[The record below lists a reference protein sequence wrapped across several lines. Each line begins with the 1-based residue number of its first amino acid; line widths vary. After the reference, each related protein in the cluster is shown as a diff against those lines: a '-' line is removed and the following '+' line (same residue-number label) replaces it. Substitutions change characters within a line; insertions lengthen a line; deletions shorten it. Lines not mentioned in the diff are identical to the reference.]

1 MKRKIIGNQRRLSTG
16 VISFIS
22 CWFRH
27 QQCRDIQRNMSLETK
42 TKTRKTIKKQ
52 NQANSIVVS
61 KTTVVPRQRASKR
74 QNSSQ
79 IFNLQVINRDLKT
92 RQKQTDVSNTSLLS
106 YIPNLTTDYFQY
118 LGNCAPPCPNLTSL
132 LSVDCYTARGGVRAQ
147 FAQILTLIF
156 DPLKQFLLE
165 EKKCAKLHATKKPN
179 YCQTEQYSCE
189 NQVFILL
196 RLPQNNTNN
205 LSYIMLLNKLTR
217 WKISKVA
224 SFFIMFSEI

>member
-92 RQKQTDVSNTSLLS
+92 RQKKKLTFRIRLCFRIFQISLRIIFSIWATAL
-106 YIPNLTTDYFQY
+106 
-118 LGNCAPPCPNLTSL
+118 PPALTSL
-132 LSVDCYTARGGVRAQ
+132 ACYQLIVIRLGEEYVR
-147 FAQILTLIF
+147 
-156 DPLKQFLLE
+156 
-165 EKKCAKLHATKKPN
+165 
-179 YCQTEQYSCE
+179 S
-189 NQVFILL
+189 LL
-196 RLPQNNTNN
+196 R
-205 LSYIMLLNKLTR
+205 Y
-217 WKISKVA
+217 
-224 SFFIMFSEI
+224 

>member
-61 KTTVVPRQRASKR
+61 KTTVVPCQRASER

-79 IFNLQVINRDLKT
+79 IFNVQVINRDLKT

-156 DPLKQFLLE
+156 DPLAVNTISPGG
-165 EKKCAKLHATKKPN
+165 KKCAKLHATKKTKLLSN
-179 YCQTEQYSCE
+179 GT
-189 NQVFILL
+189 ILL
-196 RLPQNNTNN
+196 
-205 LSYIMLLNKLTR
+205 
-217 WKISKVA
+217 
-224 SFFIMFSEI
+224 

>member
-61 KTTVVPRQRASKR
+61 KTTVVPRQRASER

-79 IFNLQVINRDLKT
+79 IINLQLTNRNLERRKKKLT
-92 RQKQTDVSNTSLLS
+92 FRIRLCFRIFQISLRIIFSIWATAL
-106 YIPNLTTDYFQY
+106 
-118 LGNCAPPCPNLTSL
+118 PPALTSL
-132 LSVDCYTARGGVRAQ
+132 ACYQLIVIRLGEEYVR
-147 FAQILTLIF
+147 
-156 DPLKQFLLE
+156 
-165 EKKCAKLHATKKPN
+165 
-179 YCQTEQYSCE
+179 S
-189 NQVFILL
+189 LL
-196 RLPQNNTNN
+196 R
-205 LSYIMLLNKLTR
+205 Y
-217 WKISKVA
+217 
-224 SFFIMFSEI
+224 